1 MAKFLIKAAYTAE
14 GIKGLLKEGG
24 SKRKSTVEKLVKSL
38 GGKVEVF
45 YYAFGEYDAYVIVD
59 LPDLATATALSLT
72 INSTGLVTVSTTQLI
87 TPADIDA
94 AAGTSINYRAPGQ

>member
-1 MAKFLIKAAYTAE
+1 MKNNSQYLFIYSLIFHFKIYSMSKFLIKAAYTAE

-45 YYAFGEYDAYVIVD
+45 YYAFGEYDAYVILD

-72 INSTGLVTVSTTQLI
+72 INATGLVT
-87 TPADIDA
+87 
-94 AAGTSINYRAPGQ
+94 

>member
-24 SKRKSTVEKLVKSL
+24 SKRKSTVEKLVESL

-45 YYAFGEYDAYVIVD
+45 YYSFGEHDAYVISD
-59 LPDLATATALSLT
+59 LPDVTTASALSLA
-72 INSTGLVTVSTTQLI
+72 INATGLVNVSTTLLI
-87 TPADIDA
+87 DPADIDA
-94 AAGTSINYRAPGQ
+94 AASIKVGYRAPGQ